1 MTWWWCSVAKSCPT
15 LATPI
20 GFFHPWDFIGKNT
33 GVCCHFLLQGNFS
46 TQGWN
51 PGLLHCKW
59 ILYHWATREAYHK
72 DSVNSVQSLNGV
84 WLCDSMN
91 RSTPGL
97 SVHHQLPESTQTHF
111 HRVGDAIQPF
121 HPLSSPS
128 PPALNLF
135 QHQGLFNW
143 VSSSHEA
150 AKVLEFKF
158 FQRIPRTDLL

>member
-1 MTWWWCSVAKSCPT
+1 MSNSGNTHWIFPSM
-15 LATPI
+15 
-20 GFFHPWDFIGKNT
+20 GFPRKEHWSGLPFSSPGK
-33 GVCCHFLLQGNFS
+33 LL
-46 TQGWN
+46 N
-51 PGLLHCKW
+51 PRMKPMSLHCKW

-97 SVHHQLPESTQTHF
+97 SVHHQLLESTQTHF
-111 HRVGDAIQPF
+111 HWVGDAIQPF

-143 VSSSHEA
+143 VSSSHEV
-150 AKVLEFKF
+150 AKVLEFQF
-158 FQRIPRTDLL
+158 QHQSFQRIPRTDLL